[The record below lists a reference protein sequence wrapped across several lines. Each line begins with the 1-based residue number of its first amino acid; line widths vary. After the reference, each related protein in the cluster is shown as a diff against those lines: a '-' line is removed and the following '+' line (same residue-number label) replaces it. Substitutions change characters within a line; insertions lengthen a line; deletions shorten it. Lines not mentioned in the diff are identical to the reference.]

1 MLNSRVEH
9 AVELL
14 CHRGCR
20 AVWGIIE
27 QLEGGGRVPEADG
40 LSPDERH
47 AVAVE
52 LKAIMAVYAARCEPP
67 G

>member
-27 QLEGGGRVPEADG
+27 QLDRGGSVPEADD
-40 LSPDERH
+40 LNPEERR

-52 LKAIMAVYAARCEPP
+52 LKSIMAVYARSCEPP